1 MNIFK
6 SLKLAALSLLVCAG
20 FTACSDD
27 EPTPTPAPALRGQRG
42 FYVLCQGNQNQLDG
56 TMEFFSSTDEAS
68 RTSNLFYTANQKSL
82 GDSPQRPVLYGSKL
96 YIPMFTE
103 KKVWVV
109 DAQTMHVLA
118 EVSKPNA
125 NAGDYTE
132 GPQAVCSD
140 NGYVYIA
147 YNDGTVT
154 RMDTTAYQQSAPI
167 TVGPNPAD
175 IAAYDGKIYVSVSDG
190 YNFAN
195 NYQNGLK
202 VAQIDGASFEVANQY
217 TVGMNPGQLA
227 IDNSGNVFV
236 VCRGN
241 YGNVPSKVWEISADG
256 TIHEI
261 GAGSIIAIN
270 NQNRTSR
277 ALGNSSVLYVLNVQT
292 VYSSDYKSWTNTINS
307 YKYNTLTRERIAEG
321 FLDVNNL
328 PINPTGIMDVN
339 PSTGDLY
346 ICSDASTDNNAY
358 TTEGKIYIYSADG
371 VFKKAI
377 TTGVHPYGVVF
388 K

>member
-1 MNIFK
+1 M
-6 SLKLAALSLLVCAG
+6 
-20 FTACSDD
+20 
-27 EPTPTPAPALRGQRG
+27 
-42 FYVLCQGNQNQLDG
+42 
-56 TMEFFSSTDEAS
+56 
-68 RTSNLFYTANQKSL
+68 
-82 GDSPQRPVLYGSKL
+82 
-96 YIPMFTE
+96 
-103 KKVWVV
+103 
-109 DAQTMHVLA
+109 
-118 EVSKPNA
+118 
-125 NAGDYTE
+125 
-132 GPQAVCSD
+132 
-140 NGYVYIA
+140 
-147 YNDGTVT
+147 
-154 RMDTTAYQQSAPI
+154 
-167 TVGPNPAD
+167 
-175 IAAYDGKIYVSVSDG
+175 SVSDG

-195 NYQNGLK
+195 NYQNGFK

-217 TVGMNPGQLA
+217 TVGINPGQLA

-241 YGNVPSKVWEISADG
+241 YGNVPSKVVEISADG
-256 TIHEI
+256 TLHEV
-261 GAGSIIAIN
+261 GPGSIIAIN

-307 YKYNTLTRERIAEG
+307 YKYNSLTRERIAEG